1 MSVNGVNSYV
11 PTPFTPE
18 QSSGTQGTS
27 TPAPVSGTTTS
38 EPGGYVTAFSA
49 LRANGLPAPSGS
61 GNREAVLAL
70 LWNQI
75 EEMERARREDEIRLG
90 SEAVESL
97 RGLLDDI
104 YVNEPLMVAEHD
116 EKVIEREALITQRTE
131 LTGERDEL
139 VEESNKLAGK
149 IEEAS
154 GDNKEELIAEKAE
167 VDAAIQA
174 LNQSILTL
182 DGEINTLTFS
192 IDELA
197 ERINMASIIALLLV
211 SMIAWDNSA
220 VNLERDGE
228 DRTRV
233 AHGERL
239 LEMVGATAP
248 LALADDLFTLEFRE
262 QLQELMQKRGADPM
276 IRNDVLKDVLDP
288 FTPQSYGA
296 VDTSTAS
303 LERDGGGRFQVP
315 V

>member
-11 PTPFTPE
+11 PSPFTPE

-27 TPAPVSGTTTS
+27 TSAPVSGTTTT

-61 GNREAVLAL
+61 GDQEAMLTL
-70 LWNQI
+70 IFSKI
-75 EEMERARREDEIRLG
+75 EEMERARRLYDIRL
-90 SEAVESL
+90 SAEAVESL
-97 RGLLDDI
+97 RGQLEDI
-104 YVNEPLMVAEHD
+104 YVNQPLMVAEHD

-131 LTGERDEL
+131 LTSERDDL
-139 VEESNKLAGK
+139 IEESNKLAGK

-154 GDNKEELIAEKAE
+154 GDKKAELIEEKAE

-192 IDELA
+192 IDELT
-197 ERINMASIIALLLV
+197 ERINMASIMSLLLV

-228 DRTRV
+228 DRARV
-233 AHGERL
+233 EHGERL

-262 QLQELMQKRGADPM
+262 QLQELIQKHGADPM
-276 IRNDVLKDVLDP
+276 YRNDVLKDILAP
-288 FTPQSYGA
+288 FPPQSYGA
-296 VDTSTAS
+296 VDSSTAS
-303 LERDGGGRFQVP
+303 LPRDGGGRLQVP